1 LSREVTFFPEKS
13 KTGAVL
19 TIVWP
24 PETPEESIA
33 QQEEERQ
40 QDKVHKII
48 KTRYG
53 DVKPDSSNSVEEHFG
68 PGKQGEKLN
77 SKSIKGQ
84 LIMGKAN
91 MMLQQ
96 ITLMAREREKVIET
110 DPG

>member
-13 KTGAVL
+13 KTGAIL

-24 PETPEESIA
+24 PKTPEESIA

-68 PGKQGEKLN
+68 PGKQGEKHQFKEHQGPAHHGQGQHDAPAN
-77 SKSIKGQ
+77 NANGKRKRKS
-84 LIMGKAN
+84 
-91 MMLQQ
+91 
-96 ITLMAREREKVIET
+96 
-110 DPG
+110 D